1 MWENL
6 WKNTFIARFKT
17 TSDIIATL
25 KATGVSTQ
33 RNNWCKEAIKKKHK
47 VGKCHMKLGGLWK
60 VWSKQCGLSRSEAL
74 RITRRELAWCA
85 GTISPWQGR
94 AYLAPRPM
102 YYPDGVPYKNRMLTS
117 KMDKTKQEFTTLD
130 VNGQTEKGERCTVR
144 YAVRLS
150 TCNGCQCKY
159 GLVQYETQT
168 KLLRGGKAC
177 TLWAMSAVTFLGNF
191 FGDYR
196 LQEMKKKNN
205 CLAHQSAIFGGTNGH
220 GGAGHGSR

>member
-1 MWENL
+1 
-6 WKNTFIARFKT
+6 
-17 TSDIIATL
+17 
-25 KATGVSTQ
+25 
-33 RNNWCKEAIKKKHK
+33 
-47 VGKCHMKLGGLWK
+47 MKLGGFWN
-60 VWSKQCGLSRSEAL
+60 VWSKQCGWSRNKAR
-74 RITRRELAWCA
+74 RITRKRAWCA
-85 GTISPWQGR
+85 GTITTGYSKPVVAR
-94 AYLAPRPM
+94 L
-102 YYPDGVPYKNRMLTS
+102 YKNRMLTS

-130 VNGQTEKGERCTVR
+130 VQGQTEKGEGCTLR

-196 LQEMKKKNN
+196 LQEMKNKNN
-205 CLAHQSAIFGGTNGH
+205 CLAHESAISN
-220 GGAGHGSR
+220 